1 MHATRSARRRV
12 TELSA
17 PPADLLVAGFDLRAL
32 PDGFYDDPF
41 PTYHALRQA
50 DPVHRCP
57 DGSIFLTR
65 YDDVVAVYQDH
76 QRFASDKRLEF
87 APKFGDS
94 PLYEHHTTS
103 VVFRDPPDHTRIRR
117 LFAPAFTP
125 RALAALEPR
134 IEALVDDLLARAA
147 ARGGM
152 EVVDDFAAAVPVQL
166 IGDMLGIPADERGP
180 LRAWSL
186 AILGALEPVTGPERL
201 AAGNRAVEEFKEYL
215 RRLIAARRR
224 RPGTDPGEILSALI
238 AAEDAG
244 DRLTEVELLHQCIFL
259 LNAGHETTTNLI
271 ANAVLTLLEHPDAAA
286 RLRAEPGLIGT
297 AVEEFLR
304 YQSPNQLGN
313 RRVVADAVLGGVA
326 LPPDTLITLCIGAA
340 NRDPAQFR
348 EPDRVDLARTPNRHL
363 AFITGIH
370 ACAGMWLARM
380 EARVA
385 IGRLVARFPVMRLAG
400 PPVRGRR
407 ARFRTLVSLRVE
419 VEGPAPRGGR

>member
-1 MHATRSARRRV
+1 MSEQAAA
-12 TELSA
+12 LS
-17 PPADLLVAGFDLRAL
+17 FDLRAL
-32 PDGFYDDPF
+32 PDAFYEDPF
-41 PTYHALRQA
+41 PTYHALRRW

-57 DGSIFLTR
+57 DGSWFLTR

-76 QRFASDKRLEF
+76 ARFSSDKQVEF

-134 IEALVDDLLARAA
+134 VVRLVDALLDRAA
-147 ARGGM
+147 ARGGFD
-152 EVVDDFAAAVPVQL
+152 VVEDFAAALPVQL
-166 IGDMLGIPADERGP
+166 IGDMLGVPGDERGP
-180 LRAWSL
+180 LRGWSL
-186 AILGALEPVTGPERL
+186 AILGALEPVADAERL
-201 AAGNRAVEEFKEYL
+201 AAGNRAVEEFKDYL
-215 RRLIAARRR
+215 RRLIADRRR
-224 RPGTDPGEILSALI
+224 RPGQDPGEILTALL

-244 DRLTEVELLHQCIFL
+244 DRLTERELLHQCIFL

-271 ANAVLTLLEHPDAAA
+271 ANAVVALLERPAEHA
-286 RLRAEPGLIGT
+286 RLRAEPGLLSS

-313 RRVVADAVLGGVA
+313 RRLLVDAEVGGVRLPAGA
-326 LPPDTLITLCIGAA
+326 LVTLGIGAA
-340 NRDPAQFR
+340 NRDPAQFPD
-348 EPDRVDLARTPNRHL
+348 PDRLDLARTPNRHL

-380 EARVA
+380 EGRVA
-385 IGRLVARFPVMRLAG
+385 IGGLTARFARLRATA
-400 PPVRGRR
+400 PPTRARR
-407 ARFRTLVSLRVE
+407 ARFRVVSACPIE
-419 VEGPAPRGGR
+419 IG

>member
-1 MHATRSARRRV
+1 VARP
-12 TELSA
+12 A
-17 PPADLLVAGFDLRAL
+17 PAAAEAAERAAALAFDLGRL
-32 PDGFYDDPF
+32 PDAFYDDPF
-41 PTYHALRQA
+41 PTYHRLRRW

-57 DGSIFLTR
+57 DGSYFLTR

-76 QRFASDKRLEF
+76 PRLSSDKRVEF
-87 APKFGDS
+87 RPKFGES

-134 IEALVDDLLARAA
+134 IEALVDRLLDRAA

-152 EVVDDFAAAVPVQL
+152 DVVEDFAVAVPVQL
-166 IGDMLGIPADERGP
+166 IGDMLGIPQAEREP
-180 LRAWSL
+180 LRGWSI
-186 AILGALEPVTGPERL
+186 AILGALEPAPGPERL
-201 AAGNRAVEEFKEYL
+201 AAGNRAVEEFKDYL
-215 RRLIAARRR
+215 RRLIADRRR
-224 RPGTDPGEILSALI
+224 RPSQDPGEILTALL

-271 ANAVLTLLEHPDAAA
+271 ANAVVSLLEWPGELA
-286 RLRAEPGLIGT
+286 RLRAAPDLIGA

-304 YQSPNQLGN
+304 FQSPNQLGN
-313 RRVVADAVLGGVA
+313 RRVVADDVEIGGVRLGA
-326 LPPDTLITLCIGAA
+326 GTLVTLCIGAA
-340 NRDPAQFR
+340 NRDPAQFP
-348 EPDRVDLARTPNRHL
+348 EPDRLDVGRAPNRHL

-380 EARVA
+380 EGRVA
-385 IGRLVARFPVMRLAG
+385 LGRLVARFARLEAAG
-400 PPVRGRR
+400 PPVRARR
-407 ARFRTLVSLRVE
+407 ARFRVVSSFPITV
-419 VEGPAPRGGR
+419 G

>member
-1 MHATRSARRRV
+1 MAA
-12 TELSA
+12 A
-17 PPADLLVAGFDLRAL
+17 FDLRAL
-32 PDGFYDDPF
+32 PPAFYDDPF
-41 PTYHALRQA
+41 PTYHALRRA

-57 DGSIFLTR
+57 DGSVFLTR
-65 YDDVVAVYQDH
+65 YEDVVAVYQDH
-76 QRFASDKRLEF
+76 ARFASDKRLEF
-87 APKFGDS
+87 APKFGAT

-134 IEALVDDLLARAA
+134 IERLVDELLDDAA

-152 EVVDDFAAAVPVQL
+152 DVVDDFAAAVPVQL

-180 LRAWSL
+180 LRGWSL
-186 AILGALEPVTGPERL
+186 AILGALEPAPSAAQL
-201 AAGNRAVEEFKEYL
+201 HAGNEAVEAFKDYL
-215 RRLIAARRR
+215 RRLVAARRR
-224 RPGTDPGEILSALI
+224 RPSTDPGEILSALI

-271 ANAVLTLLEHPDAAA
+271 ANAVLTLLEHPAAAA
-286 RLRAEPGLIGT
+286 RLRAAPPLLAT
-297 AVEEFLR
+297 AVDEFLR
-304 YQSPNQLGN
+304 YESPNQLGN
-313 RRVVADAVLGGVA
+313 RRAAVATEIAGMPLA
-326 LPPDTLITLCIGAA
+326 PDTLITLCIGAA
-340 NRDPAQFR
+340 NRDPAQFPD
-348 EPDRVDLARTPNRHL
+348 PDRVDVARTPNRHL

-380 EARVA
+380 EGRVA
-385 IGRLVARFPVMRLAG
+385 IGRLVARFPDLRLAS

-407 ARFRTLVSLRVE
+407 ARFRTLVSLPVA
-419 VEGPAPRGGR
+419 V

>member
-1 MHATRSARRRV
+1 MTTDERAAV
-12 TELSA
+12 LA
-17 PPADLLVAGFDLRAL
+17 FDLRDL
-32 PDGFYDDPF
+32 PDAFYDDPF
-41 PTYHALRQA
+41 PTYHALRRW

-57 DGSIFLTR
+57 DGSYFLSR

-76 QRFASDKRLEF
+76 VRFSSDKRVEF
-87 APKFGDS
+87 APKFGAS

-134 IEALVDDLLARAA
+134 IEALVDRLLDEAR

-152 EVVDDFAAAVPVQL
+152 DAVDDFAAAVPVQL
-166 IGDMLGIPADERGP
+166 IGDMLGVPPDERGP
-180 LRAWSL
+180 LRGWSVD
-186 AILGALEPVTGPERL
+186 ILSALEPAPDAERL
-201 AAGNRAVEEFKEYL
+201 AAGNRAVDEFKAYL
-215 RRLIAARRR
+215 RRLIADRRR
-224 RPGTDPGEILSALI
+224 RPSPDPGEILSALI

-271 ANAVLTLLEHPDAAA
+271 ANAVLALIEHPAALA
-286 RLRAEPGLIGT
+286 RLHAEPTLATT

-313 RRVVADAVLGGVA
+313 RRVLADAEVGGVTLPAGA
-326 LPPDTLITLCIGAA
+326 LVTLGIGAA
-340 NRDPAQFR
+340 NRDPAHFP
-348 EPDRVDLARTPNRHL
+348 EPDRLDLGRAPNRHL

-380 EARVA
+380 EGRVA
-385 IGRLVARFPVMRLAG
+385 IGRLAARFPGLRAAG
-400 PPVRGRR
+400 PAVRGRR
-407 ARFRTLVSLRVE
+407 ARFRTVVALPVAL
-419 VEGPAPRGGR
+419 

>member
-1 MHATRSARRRV
+1 MDAA
-12 TELSA
+12 A
-17 PPADLLVAGFDLRAL
+17 AQAFDLRTL
-32 PDGFYDDPF
+32 PDAFYEDPF
-41 PTYHALRQA
+41 PTYHALRAA

-57 DGSIFLTR
+57 DDSILLTR
-65 YDDVVAVYQDH
+65 YDDVAAVYQDH
-76 QRFASDKRLEF
+76 ARFASDKRVEF

-134 IEALVDDLLARAA
+134 IAALVETLLERAA
-147 ARGGM
+147 AEGGM
-152 EVVDDFAAAVPVQL
+152 DVVEDFAAAVPVQL
-166 IGDMLGIPADERGP
+166 IGDMLGIPGTEREP
-180 LRAWSL
+180 LRGWSL
-186 AILGALEPVTGPERL
+186 AILGALEPATEPERL

-224 RPGTDPGEILSALI
+224 RPGGEPGEILSALI

-244 DRLTEVELLHQCIFL
+244 DRLTEIELLHQCIFL

-271 ANAVLTLLEHPDAAA
+271 ANAVLTLLEHPAAAA
-286 RLRAEPGLIGT
+286 RLRAEPQLIAT

-313 RRVVADAVLGGVA
+313 RRVVAPVTVGGVP
-326 LPPDTLITLCIGAA
+326 LPPGTLVTLCIGAA
-340 NRDPAQFR
+340 NRDPAQFPD
-348 EPDRVDLARTPNRHL
+348 PDRVDIARTPNRHL

-380 EARVA
+380 EGRVA
-385 IGRLVARFPVMRLAG
+385 IERLVARFPGLRLAG
-400 PPVRGRR
+400 TPIRGRR
-407 ARFRTLVSLRVE
+407 ARFRTLVSLPVA
-419 VEGPAPRGGR
+419 VA

>member
-1 MHATRSARRRV
+1 M

-17 PPADLLVAGFDLRAL
+17 PPVEALVAGFDLRAL
-32 PDGFYDDPF
+32 PDEFYEDPF
-41 PTYHALRQA
+41 PTYHALRRA

-57 DGSIFLTR
+57 DGSMFLTR

-76 QRFASDKRLEF
+76 QRFSSDKRVEF

-134 IEALVDDLLARAA
+134 IEALVADLLDRAA

-152 EVVDDFAAAVPVQL
+152 DVVDDFAAAVPVQL
-166 IGDMLGIPADERGP
+166 IGDMLGIPSDERGP
-180 LRAWSL
+180 LRGWSL
-186 AILGALEPVTGPERL
+186 AILGALEPVTDRARL
-201 AAGNRAVEEFKEYL
+201 EAGNRAVEEFKDYL

-224 RPGTDPGEILSALI
+224 RPSADPGEILSALI

-244 DRLTEVELLHQCIFL
+244 DRLTEAELLHQCIFL

-271 ANAVLTLLEHPDAAA
+271 ANAVLTLLEHPHAAA
-286 RLRAEPGLIGT
+286 RLRAEPGLIGS

-313 RRVVADAVLGGVA
+313 RRVVAEAVIGGVT
-326 LPPDTLITLCIGAA
+326 LPPGTLITLCIGAA
-340 NRDPAQFR
+340 NRDPAQFPD
-348 EPDRVDLARTPNRHL
+348 PDRVDIARSPNRHL

-380 EARVA
+380 EGRVA
-385 IGRLVARFPVMRLAG
+385 IGRLVARFPNLRLAG
-400 PPVRGRR
+400 APVRGRR
-407 ARFRTLVSLRVE
+407 ARFRTLVSLPVA
-419 VEGPAPRGGR
+419 V